1 MGNEFTEETQINEI
15 KPIEHSNDEYVKYGI
30 ISKKDEEIAL
40 EDTFINLEDLTSAK
54 ESKNKINFSLF
65 GVFDGHNNDY
75 VAKYLSKNFKEIFEK
90 EAGDINKD
98 NYVTKFEDIFKS
110 MDKNLKDQKN
120 IDIRNEKNEEKIE
133 DKIND
138 KKESQ
143 DNNYIKV
150 GVDQKEIDFFKNI
163 IKNTKE
169 IPEELKKVEDSQI
182 KDLLLFR
189 NLFKYNNNYLYNNND
204 INYIGSSASLVF
216 INNECIITADL
227 GITTSILFNKEGVI
241 VNKRD
246 KNELLKSEHVFS
258 EKKEKKRIKK
268 FNENVDYD
276 NLKLNI
282 YVPASRCFGLFKYK
296 ADEILKEENQ
306 IISCIP
312 IVNYYERDSVDYILL
327 MTKGMINLL
336 KDNLEQFI
344 QDEIVKNLNEGE
356 NINIADLLNKYIEKK
371 IKERKE
377 KEEKEKEESK
387 NKREKSSIYGPKSS
401 AIYVGKEDFGEENEI
416 INELKN
422 NYYKDIMDINKN
434 NCYSCHEH
442 YNITCILMKLSKK
455 KKPIIEQEKKEENIK
470 DKNEDENKDN
480 KKEKIE
486 NEKNEIILNPEDEKE
501 EENIDNK
508 QENKEPDKI
517 IEKKD
522 ENKEEININKE
533 QDKTEKIEEVNN
545 KDDKKEMEKE
555 KKDDELKNE
564 DKNIDE
570 DNKININIDE
580 ENKKKEE
587 NKDELNENKTE

>member
-1 MGNEFTEETQINEI
+1 M
-15 KPIEHSNDEYVKYGI
+15 
-30 ISKKDEEIAL
+30 
-40 EDTFINLEDLTSAK
+40 
-54 ESKNKINFSLF
+54 
-65 GVFDGHNNDY
+65 
-75 VAKYLSKNFKEIFEK
+75 
-90 EAGDINKD
+90 
-98 NYVTKFEDIFKS
+98 
-110 MDKNLKDQKN
+110 
-120 IDIRNEKNEEKIE
+120 
-133 DKIND
+133 
-138 KKESQ
+138 
-143 DNNYIKV
+143 
-150 GVDQKEIDFFKNI
+150 
-163 IKNTKE
+163 
-169 IPEELKKVEDSQI
+169 KKVEDSQI

-356 NINIADLLNKYIEKK
+356 NVNIADLLNKYIEKK

-517 IEKKD
+517 IETKD

>member
-110 MDKNLKDQKN
+110 MDKNLKEQKI
-120 IDIRNEKNEEKIE
+120 IDIRNEKIEDKIE
-133 DKIND
+133 DKINE
-138 KKESQ
+138 KKEGQ
-143 DNNYIKV
+143 DNNYIKA

-356 NINIADLLNKYIEKK
+356 NVNIADLLNKYIEKK

-470 DKNEDENKDN
+470 
-480 KKEKIE
+480 KKRKKI
-486 NEKNEIILNPEDEKE
+486 
-501 EENIDNK
+501 
-508 QENKEPDKI
+508 
-517 IEKKD
+517 
-522 ENKEEININKE
+522 
-533 QDKTEKIEEVNN
+533 
-545 KDDKKEMEKE
+545 
-555 KKDDELKNE
+555 
-564 DKNIDE
+564 
-570 DNKININIDE
+570 
-580 ENKKKEE
+580 
-587 NKDELNENKTE
+587 

>member
-110 MDKNLKDQKN
+110 MDKKLKGQKI
-120 IDIRNEKNEEKIE
+120 IDIRNEKIEDKIE
-133 DKIND
+133 DKINE
-138 KKESQ
+138 KKEGQ
-143 DNNYIKV
+143 DNNYIKA

-182 KDLLLFR
+182 GDLLLFR

-356 NINIADLLNKYIEKK
+356 NVNIADLLNKYIEKK

-416 INELKN
+416 INLL
-422 NYYKDIMDINKN
+422 Y
-434 NCYSCHEH
+434 
-442 YNITCILMKLSKK
+442 L
-455 KKPIIEQEKKEENIK
+455 EKGI
-470 DKNEDENKDN
+470 
-480 KKEKIE
+480 
-486 NEKNEIILNPEDEKE
+486 
-501 EENIDNK
+501 
-508 QENKEPDKI
+508 
-517 IEKKD
+517 
-522 ENKEEININKE
+522 
-533 QDKTEKIEEVNN
+533 
-545 KDDKKEMEKE
+545 
-555 KKDDELKNE
+555 
-564 DKNIDE
+564 
-570 DNKININIDE
+570 
-580 ENKKKEE
+580 
-587 NKDELNENKTE
+587 